1 MVRTIDGE
9 QTDVAFLDF
18 SSSISRTP
26 IVTLVISYLG
36 SRLQH
41 VATFRLLLPQESHRV
56 LSLDLLYLCYL
67 LAICVLCHSST
78 LALFADEAKCFRAI
92 RSPTDCA

>member
-41 VATFRLLLPQESHRV
+41 VVTFRLLLPQESHRV

-67 LAICVLCHSST
+67 LAICQVCYATQVHS
-78 LALFADEAKCFRAI
+78 LALFADEAKRFRAI
-92 RSPTDCA
+92 RSHT